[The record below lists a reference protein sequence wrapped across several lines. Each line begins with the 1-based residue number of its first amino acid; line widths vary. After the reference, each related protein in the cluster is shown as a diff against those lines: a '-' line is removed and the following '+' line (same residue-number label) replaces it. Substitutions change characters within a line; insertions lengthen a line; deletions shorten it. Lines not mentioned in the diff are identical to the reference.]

1 MKIGHL
7 VILAFFA
14 VACMLS
20 GCIPSSSERAN
31 VKADKAMY
39 KPINY
44 VNVGKKGPTLVVL
57 PGRIKSNNA
66 SFAQKI
72 TSNNIADFGEME
84 LSNANFGI
92 LERSDLGP
100 MLDEIS
106 LAVNMGDPNALKKF
120 KRGKFKSTKW
130 FVKFDI
136 LKAEKVAQAGQGFD
150 FSTISRI
157 TGILVGGTDGL
168 AISTAGGSVR
178 TADTAGVWIIGLRYK
193 VMDASTSE
201 QVTSGYF
208 EEKMEVGAKATS
220 VLGVSLSESGS
231 VTLDTMVQRLV
242 QKAVADLDKQK

>member
-1 MKIGHL
+1 MKISHL
-7 VILAFFA
+7 VVPAFFV

-20 GCIPSSSERAN
+20 GCIPSSSEKAN

-44 VNVGKKGPTLVVL
+44 VNACKKGPTLVVL

-66 SFAQKI
+66 TFAQKM

-84 LSNANFGI
+84 LSNANFGV

-106 LAVNMGDPNALKKF
+106 LAVSMGDPDALKKF

-136 LKAEKVAQAGQGFD
+136 LKAEKVAQASQGFD
-150 FSTISRI
+150 FSTISSI
-157 TGILVGGTDGL
+157 AGTLIGGTDG
-168 AISTAGGSVR
+168 AVVSTAGGSVR
-178 TADTAGVWIIGLRYK
+178 TKDTAGVWIIGMRYK
-193 VMDASTSE
+193 VLDASTSE

-208 EEKMEVGAKATS
+208 EDKMEVGAKSTS
-220 VLGVSLSESGS
+220 VLGISGS
-231 VTLDTMVQRLV
+231 EAGFVTLDTMVQRLV
-242 QKAVADLDKQK
+242 QKAVADLDKKK

>member
-7 VILAFFA
+7 AILALVA

-20 GCIPSSSERAN
+20 GCAPTSSERAN
-31 VKADKAMY
+31 ARADEVMY

-44 VNVGKKGPTLVVL
+44 LNVNQKGPTLVVL

-66 SFAQKI
+66 TFAQRI

-84 LSNANFGI
+84 LANANFGV

-100 MLDEIS
+100 LLDEINLGVS
-106 LAVNMGDPNALKKF
+106 MGDPDALKKF
-120 KRGKFKSTKW
+120 RRGKFKSTKW

-136 LKAEKVAQAGQGFD
+136 LKAEQVAKASSGFD
-150 FSTISRI
+150 ASAISSI
-157 TGILVGGTDGL
+157 VGSIVGGRDGNI
-168 AISTAGGSVR
+168 ISAAGGSLK
-178 TADTAGVWIIGLRYK
+178 TGDTAGVWIIGLRYK

-208 EEKMEVGAKATS
+208 EEKMEVGAKSTS
-220 VLGVSLSESGS
+220 VMGVSSSEARTL
-231 VTLDTMVQRLV
+231 TLDTMVQRLV
-242 QKAVADLDKQK
+242 QQAVSDLDKKK